1 MAKETDGGTW
11 INVNS
16 NDEKGHVNIYGS
28 DPKEPHDESIHI
40 NINYEKDTFT
50 INEKSNGEKTST
62 DCSCYLTTA
71 CMRNKME
78 KFDDNCYELAVLRW
92 FRDNFVSR
100 EDIEHYYEVAPIIVS
115 AINESENN
123 NEIFNF
129 IYENVV
135 SECVTAIKK
144 GDYDFAYNKYKN
156 SVLTLEEQ
164 FARPKLEEK
173 LVKVLKLKKYN

>member
-1 MAKETDGGTW
+1 MAKETEGGTC

-28 DPKEPHDESIHI
+28 DPKEPHDESIHV
-40 NINYEKDTFT
+40 NIDYEKGTFT

-71 CMRNKME
+71 CMRHKME
-78 KFDDNCYELAVLRW
+78 EFDDNCEELMILRW
-92 FRDNFVSR
+92 FRDKFGSK
-100 EDIEHYYEVAPIIVS
+100 EDIEHYYQIAPIIVS
-115 AINESENN
+115 AINESKNN
-123 NEIFNF
+123 NEIFNY

-135 SECVTAIKK
+135 SACVTAIKS
-144 GDYDFAYNKYKN
+144 GDYDFAYSRYKS

-164 FARPKLEEK
+164 FARPKLKEN
-173 LVKVLKLKKYN
+173 LIKVLKLKKCY

>member
-1 MAKETDGGTW
+1 
-11 INVNS
+11 
-16 NDEKGHVNIYGS
+16 
-28 DPKEPHDESIHI
+28 
-40 NINYEKDTFT
+40 
-50 INEKSNGEKTST
+50 
-62 DCSCYLTTA
+62 
-71 CMRNKME
+71 
-78 KFDDNCYELAVLRW
+78 LRW
-92 FRDNFVSR
+92 FRDNFVSK

-173 LVKVLKLKKYN
+173 LVKVLKLKKYI